1 MNIWFTLIF
10 LIMQL
15 PFYVNAN
22 NLKNGLYYSKWVYSE
37 NNIEELYP
45 VLSNKVDQDKN
56 GVYLLPDD
64 ASIIG
69 DEIYLQ
75 VSGGAI
81 NLFYRHVNDDGSV
94 VTIGRGN
101 ADVLDGAFS
110 IKSNI
115 SNTFFDGKVPSR
127 KFYINSAFSGRE
139 TSPSKKEIVPFKI
152 ERPDTFSVDCEKY
165 LKINGYYENGLPD
178 YTEDDISYNTNIF
191 ATDSGICGLLL
202 NDDIVPQ
209 IKNGWIQ
216 FRRLN

>member
-1 MNIWFTLIF
+1 MNIRLTLIF

-15 PFYVNAN
+15 SINANAN
-22 NLKNGLYYSKWVYSE
+22 NLKSGLYYSKWIYSE
-37 NNIEELYP
+37 NNIEKLYP
-45 VLSNKVDQDKN
+45 VLSNKVDYDKN
-56 GVYLLPDD
+56 GVYLLPDE

-75 VSGGAI
+75 VSGDAI
-81 NLFYRHVNDDGSV
+81 NLFYRQVNDDGSV

-101 ADVLDGAFS
+101 ADVLDGTFS

-127 KFYINSAFSGRE
+127 KFYINSGFSGRE
-139 TSPSKKEIVPFKI
+139 TSPSKKEIVPFKV
-152 ERPDTFSVDCEKY
+152 ERPDAFSVDCKKY

-202 NDDIVPQ
+202 NNDNVNQ
-209 IKNGWIQ
+209 IKKGRILFEKIQ
-216 FRRLN
+216 